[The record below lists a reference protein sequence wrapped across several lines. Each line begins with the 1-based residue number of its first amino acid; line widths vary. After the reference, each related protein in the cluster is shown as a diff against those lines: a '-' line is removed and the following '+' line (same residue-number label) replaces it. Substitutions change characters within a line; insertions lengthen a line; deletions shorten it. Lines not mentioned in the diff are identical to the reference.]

1 MHATDRLPLT
11 RERIVVAAIEFADEH
26 GIEALSMRKLGA
38 ALGVEA
44 MSLYNHVANKDDVLD
59 AMLEHALVEI
69 ALPDESWP
77 WDRQL
82 RMLAEEFRAAGLRHP
97 GILPLFGT
105 RGIAS
110 VAGLAPLER
119 AYGILRSTGLDP
131 DDALDAFV
139 SAASFVLGYL
149 ITERGGFR
157 DVAAGRTVDV
167 ATIDPAEHPRLI
179 EMGLALAN
187 HDGDREFTFGVD
199 LLIAGVRRRLDER
212 DVDERCR

>member
-1 MHATDRLPLT
+1 MSVAERLPLT
-11 RERIVVAAIEFADEH
+11 RERIVAAAIEFVDEH

-59 AMLEHALVEI
+59 AMLEHTLVEI
-69 ALPDESWP
+69 PLPDESWP

-97 GILPLFGT
+97 GLLPLFGS
-105 RGIAS
+105 RGITS
-110 VAGLAPLER
+110 IAGFAPLER
-119 AYGILRSTGLDP
+119 AYDILRGAGLDP

-139 SAASFVLGYL
+139 SAASFVLGFL

-157 DVAAGRTVDV
+157 DVAEGRTVDV

-179 EMGLALAN
+179 EMGLAFVN
-187 HDGDREFTFGVD
+187 RDGDREFSFGVD

-212 DVDERCR
+212 GG